1 MTQKHTNK
9 EVLVK
14 GLKFLAGALPL
25 AFIGPSILF
34 SAFKNQDHPYYI
46 PVLILGIIACGA
58 SIFLMF
64 KGINTI
70 VKSLFD

>member
-1 MTQKHTNK
+1 MSQKHTNK

-25 AFIGPSILF
+25 AFLGPSILF
-34 SAFKNQDHPYYI
+34 SAFHNQEHPWYI
-46 PVLILGIIACGA
+46 PVLILGILACGS